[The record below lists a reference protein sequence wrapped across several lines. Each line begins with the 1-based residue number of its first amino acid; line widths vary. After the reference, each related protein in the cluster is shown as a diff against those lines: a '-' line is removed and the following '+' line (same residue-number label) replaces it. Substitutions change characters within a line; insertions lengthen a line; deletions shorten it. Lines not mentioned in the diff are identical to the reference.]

1 VFLLI
6 GVLVGAT
13 VVGGVGGVGVIAA
26 STTKSVTV
34 CANKKQIF
42 CAMPR
47 VVSV

>member
-13 VVGGVGGVGVIAA
+13 VVGGVGVIAA